1 MCNMRNFITQ
11 KKQEK
16 TKQTESPKQRRLSLK
31 TVKLPQ
37 TPNSYASLVND
48 LIDNATPSKTG
59 ALTNRNLH
67 KSAERSSAKLILDTS
82 RDNTFQ

>member
-1 MCNMRNFITQ
+1 MRNFITQ

-67 KSAERSSAKLILDTS
+67 KSAERSSAKLILNTS
-82 RDNTFQ
+82 RDNTFQWKS